1 MGGEMEA
8 IKMSLDFCRNCDGH
22 AVLPDGNEFYF
33 CDRLGVIAQK
43 ISGLSWFIFT
53 NFNEERLRRL
63 IAIGMKGM
71 MDDIFTKSEG
81 RA

>member
-1 MGGEMEA
+1 MEMELIQA
-8 IKMSLDFCRNCDGH
+8 SLDFCRGCQGH
-22 AVLPDGNEFYF
+22 SVSKEAGEFYF

>member
-1 MGGEMEA
+1 MRNMEA
-8 IKMSLDFCRNCDGH
+8 IRASLNFCRGCKGH

>member
-1 MGGEMEA
+1 MEA
-8 IKMSLDFCRNCDGH
+8 IRASLDFCRNCDGH

-53 NFNEERLRRL
+53 NFNEERLRIL
-63 IAIGMKGM
+63 ISIGMKGM